1 MAIHGTQFPV
11 RAGPFVP
18 DGNPMLLQPVH
29 VGVARNEPQKLID
42 DGLEV
47 HFFGG
52 QERETIGQ
60 IEAHLV
66 AEHALGARPGAV
78 FFHGS
83 VFPDMLQKV

>member
-1 MAIHGTQFPV
+1 M
-11 RAGPFVP
+11 
-18 DGNPMLLQPVH
+18 
-29 VGVARNEPQKLID
+29 KLID

-52 QERETIGQ
+52 QERETVRQ